1 MRFLVSCA
9 LLLGLSYQSPEPA
22 AAADPVPE
30 SATNRKIRQ
39 MNKMRDER
47 RQAADDDGAYSNYST
62 PDTGE
67 PVQRGYYSSRSG
79 YSPSNPGGN
88 AFGDQS
94 GAAYPSDGGQAYP
107 IIPANR

>member
-9 LLLGLSYQSPEPA
+9 PLIGLGCQSAEPV

-39 MNKMRDER
+39 MNKLRDER
-47 RQAADDDGAYSNYST
+47 RRSADNGGAYSNYST
-62 PDTGE
+62 PDTGA
-67 PVQRGYYSSRSG
+67 PINRGYYSSSSG

-107 IIPANR
+107 IVPANR

>member
-1 MRFLVSCA
+1 MRFLVSFA
-9 LLLGLSYQSPEPA
+9 ILLGLGYQSPEPV

-39 MNKMRDER
+39 MNRLREER
-47 RQAADDDGAYSNYST
+47 RQSADKGGAYSNYST
-62 PDTGE
+62 PDAGE
-67 PVQRGYYSSRSG
+67 PVHRGYYSSSSG

-107 IIPANR
+107 IVPANR